1 MKNKINIIKAK
12 IRTLLN
18 KAVEMSSF
26 EYFNDGV
33 CQTELD
39 EYWCSFAVET
49 A

>member
-1 MKNKINIIKAK
+1 MKEKMNILKEK
-12 IRTLLN
+12 IRALLN
-18 KAVEMSSF
+18 KAVELSSF

-33 CQTELD
+33 CQNELD